1 MDKITESLGV
11 IFAGILVVVGLA
23 VLLAFPTMLA
33 WNYTMP
39 YLFGFKEITV
49 FQGLALNYLSVT
61 LIQSSLSKKK

>member
-1 MDKITESLGV
+1 MDNVTKSLRV
-11 IFAGILVVVGLA
+11 IFASILVVVGVV

-49 FQGLALNYLSVT
+49 FQGLALNYLCST
-61 LIQSSLSKKK
+61 LIKASLSQKK